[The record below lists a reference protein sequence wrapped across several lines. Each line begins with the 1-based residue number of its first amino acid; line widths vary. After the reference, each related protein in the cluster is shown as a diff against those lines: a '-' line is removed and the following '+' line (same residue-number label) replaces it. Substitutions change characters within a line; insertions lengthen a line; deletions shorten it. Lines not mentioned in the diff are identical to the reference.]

1 MKRIISILSVIVALL
16 SACTEE
22 SSQGRILMNGESE
35 ITLSVGEPF
44 TDPGVVAIEG
54 DSFLEV
60 AVRGQVDTSQIGVY
74 VILYEAIDS
83 TGKKI
88 SITRTVTIT
97 EREALE
103 TLDDS
108 CTIPD
113 GNQPCWN
120 SERQAYLIEEGAVIV
135 IGVDSMTMG
144 RALEEQ
150 WRRDYPQ
157 YANILRFE
165 NYNTQANQA
174 GGTQGIIAGART
186 PDVALVTAAGV

>member
-60 AVRGQVDTSQIGVY
+60 AVRGQVDTGRVGVY
-74 VILYEAIDS
+74 IILYEAIDS
-83 TGKKI
+83 TGKTL
-88 SITRTVTIT
+88 SITRTVSIKDQNG
-97 EREALE
+97 LK
-103 TLDDS
+103 DS
-108 CTIPD
+108 CTLPN